1 MAKNYQV
8 ARICYFKTFSHG
20 FKLRLDK
27 ASHVKTIKRFLDSFN
42 KVGRIITA
50 HEGIVISL
58 VEWRPLLCLRDKMLP
73 IDINL
78 PLDMDSVRGFLDK
91 REGAELY
98 QYALQA
104 ARRGPVLEVG
114 SYCGK
119 STVYLGSACKQHE
132 SVLFA
137 VDHHRGSEEH
147 QLGEEYH
154 DPELYDVRFA
164 KMDSFP
170 QFRDTL
176 ARAGLESVV
185 VPIVAASTLAARF
198 WSTPL
203 SMVFID
209 GGHSMEAALNDY
221 RSWAG
226 HVMRGGFLAIHDVFP
241 NPADGG
247 RPPFE
252 IWKLAQE
259 SGLFEAMPL
268 VKSLG
273 ILKRI

>member
-1 MAKNYQV
+1 
-8 ARICYFKTFSHG
+8 
-20 FKLRLDK
+20 
-27 ASHVKTIKRFLDSFN
+27 
-42 KVGRIITA
+42 
-50 HEGIVISL
+50 
-58 VEWRPLLCLRDKMLP
+58 MLP
-73 IDINL
+73 IATDLLLDVSL
-78 PLDMDSVRGFLDK
+78 PLDINSVKGFLDAE
-91 REGAELY
+91 EGAALY
-98 QYALQA
+98 RHAITA
-104 ARRGPVLEVG
+104 ATMGPILEVG

-119 STVYLGSACKQHE
+119 SSVYLGAACKLQQTI
-132 SVLFA
+132 LFA

-154 DPELYDVRFA
+154 DPTLYDERFS

-170 QFRDTL
+170 QFRQTL
-176 ARAGLESVV
+176 ARAGLEDVV
-185 VPIVAASTLAARF
+185 VPIVTSSVLASRY

-203 SMVFID
+203 ALVFID

-226 HVMRGGFLAIHDVFP
+226 HVARGGFLAIHDVFP

-259 SGLFEAMPL
+259 SGLFEALPL

-273 ILKRI
+273 VLKRL

>member
-1 MAKNYQV
+1 M
-8 ARICYFKTFSHG
+8 
-20 FKLRLDK
+20 
-27 ASHVKTIKRFLDSFN
+27 
-42 KVGRIITA
+42 
-50 HEGIVISL
+50 
-58 VEWRPLLCLRDKMLP
+58 MLP
-73 IDINL
+73 SEIQL
-78 PLDMDSVRGFLDK
+78 PLDITTVKGFLDQT
-91 REGAELY
+91 EAE
-98 QYALQA
+98 ALFQHASEA
-104 ARRGPVLEVG
+104 ALMGPILEVG

-119 STVYLGSACKQHE
+119 STVYLGAACKAAN

-154 DPELYDVRFA
+154 DPELYDARFA

-170 QFRDTL
+170 QFRHTL
-176 ARAGLESVV
+176 ARAKLEDVV
-185 VPIVAASTLAARF
+185 VPIVAPSALAARF
-198 WSTPL
+198 WSTSL
-203 SMVFID
+203 ALVFID

-226 HVMRGGFLAIHDVFP
+226 HVMRGGLLVIHDVFP

-247 RPPFE
+247 RPPYE

-259 SGLFEAMPL
+259 SGLFEALPL

-273 ILKRI
+273 VLRKK